1 MDLPAS
7 QTMSDVSQRCISSCV
22 KKTIETSSQKKIPL
36 RQTSYH
42 QFSPKQKL
50 STGPPK
56 RNILTGKEKMKI
68 LLISKASMNFETHN
82 FRINT
87 IHFPTAK
94 KKKLRNCRLAV
105 PCQAPP
111 RNLPQKKSSPCLAAS
126 QEFFCFKKWGCL
138 LFHEKLKLFQ
148 SAKQV
153 TKLVFKTSPQ
163 KAKKSLNT
171 FINKLDT
178 S

>member
-56 RNILTGKEKMKI
+56 RNILTGKEKIKI

-94 KKKLRNCRLAV
+94 KKKTPKLS
-105 PCQAPP
+105 P
-111 RNLPQKKSSPCLAAS
+111 RSAMSGSATKSST
-126 QEFFCFKKWGCL
+126 KKIFTLSGCL
-138 LFHEKLKLFQ
+138 PRVFLFQ
-148 SAKQV
+148 KMGM
-153 TKLVFKTSPQ
+153 SPVP
-163 KAKKSLNT
+163 
-171 FINKLDT
+171 
-178 S
+178 